1 MNTNRGGNIKV
12 IVLCYNNYH
21 FMKFALYMRKLLNY
35 IINFYSLHL
44 CLDLSVK
51 SQNHYLL
58 LLFFAQLPNQSLF
71 FVIHS
76 KYPYLLTVKHLIVFI
91 LIYMNTT
98 MSHLCTRKVYISVSL
113 KQKNINCY
121 FFFFFKYKIYSN
133 WTRCCIVSELNKE
146 TQTLNIF
153 KYKFLNLK

>member
-113 KQKNINCY
+113 KEKNINCY
-121 FFFFFKYKIYSN
+121 LKKKKNTKFIPIEQDAVLSVN
-133 WTRCCIVSELNKE
+133 WIK
-146 TQTLNIF
+146 
-153 KYKFLNLK
+153 KLKP